1 MAILAGA
8 AREMIVRARTA
19 SGAGTGAVTETGS
32 RETGAVTE
40 TGTGEVGPET
50 GGGAGAET
58 DTGGAGPGT
67 GTGGA
72 GAETGGDLAVATGE
86 GVVAVR
92 GDAAGLRGEE
102 EAEVVQSPPSGLAGP
117 TTSSTSGTSEAT
129 LPTCL

>member
-1 MAILAGA
+1 MLTMAILAGA

-86 GVVAVR
+86 EVAAVR
-92 GDAAGLRGEE
+92 EGAAGPPGGEE
-102 EAEVVQSPPSGLAGP
+102 EGAGVPSLPLDLEEP
-117 TTSSTSGTSEAT
+117 TTSSTSGT
-129 LPTCL
+129 